1 MGYGAIYAEALA
13 LARKAGLSAE
23 QFNAVIGS
31 GRMRCGFYDTFMKW
45 TIEGDPNA
53 HLFTITNAHKDMRYA
68 SNLANDLGVVTPI
81 QSLVRASFAAMDA
94 SGQGQKFVPMLA
106 DFVATANG
114 LSATE
119 ERLKLPT
126 KD

>member
-1 MGYGAIYAEALA
+1 
-13 LARKAGLSAE
+13 
-23 QFNAVIGS
+23 
-31 GRMRCGFYDTFMKW
+31 
-45 TIEGDPNA
+45 
-53 HLFTITNAHKDMRYA
+53 
-68 SNLANDLGVVTPI
+68 
-81 QSLVRASFAAMDA
+81 MDA

>member
-1 MGYGAIYAEALA
+1 
-13 LARKAGLSAE
+13 
-23 QFNAVIGS
+23 
-31 GRMRCGFYDTFMKW
+31 MRCGFYDTFMKW

-53 HLFTITNAHKDMRYA
+53 HLFTIANAHKDMRYA

-94 SGQGQKFVPMLA
+94 SGQGQKMVPMLA

-114 LSATE
+114 LPATE
-119 ERLKLPT
+119 ERLKNPT
-126 KD
+126 KN

>member
-1 MGYGAIYAEALA
+1 
-13 LARKAGLSAE
+13 
-23 QFNAVIGS
+23 
-31 GRMRCGFYDTFMKW
+31 
-45 TIEGDPNA
+45 
-53 HLFTITNAHKDMRYA
+53 MRYA

-94 SGQGQKFVPMLA
+94 SGQDENFVPMLA

-119 ERLKLPT
+119 ERLKHPT
-126 KD
+126 KN